1 MKHKGRVGG
10 RKYLLQS
17 KSAKGEKPKLI
28 KAWMTKFK
36 FANLDVHYLIRA
48 PFRFLLLQLIYTF
61 VFVYEN
67 GDGLN
72 TQVHVYL
79 VYVACER

>member
-1 MKHKGRVGG
+1 
-10 RKYLLQS
+10 
-17 KSAKGEKPKLI
+17 
-28 KAWMTKFK
+28 MTTFK
-36 FANLDVHYLIRA
+36 FANLDVYCLIRTS
-48 PFRFLLLQLIYTF
+48 FRFLLLQLIYTF

-72 TQVHVYL
+72 TPQVHVYL